1 MIDLIRGVLVAERLI
16 PPDARIDCNVLFAR
30 RYLVQVVRGRA
41 LAFTVKVA
49 PEGGLRPEYDALV
62 RVAPVLPDRVPRPLV
77 FPVLPPPLELA
88 VFEGIE
94 HRALDRTRLP
104 ALAEP
109 LADALADLARAGR
122 ESLSAPLGEG
132 GPAARFGI
140 SEAEAAESGMAAR
153 LAACAPLL
161 EALPPVLQH
170 GDLALN
176 NLGLAPRGV
185 VIFDWEDF
193 GEVTAPGYDLCVL
206 ICSAVDFDPETMTAL
221 IARRG
226 PDWLT
231 TIVARYCAAAGLRVE
246 DFFRMV
252 PLHLLAF
259 LQLKRRHGY
268 GADIVR
274 DVGALISALGGPSPR

>member
-1 MIDLIRGVLVAERLI
+1 MIDLIRQVLVAERLI

-62 RVAPVLPDRVPRPLV
+62 RVAPVLRDRVPRPLV
-77 FPVLPPPLELA
+77 FPDLPPPLELA

-104 ALAEP
+104 ALAGP

-122 ESLSAPLGEG
+122 ESLSAPTGED

-140 SEAEAAESGMAAR
+140 SEAEAAESGMAEQ
-153 LAACAPLL
+153 LAVCAPLL

-193 GEVTAPGYDLCVL
+193 GEVTAPGYDLCILV
-206 ICSAVDFDPETMTAL
+206 CSAVDFDPETMTAL
-221 IARRG
+221 LAHRG

-231 TIVARYCAAAGLRVE
+231 TIVVGYCAAAGLRVE

-252 PLHLLAF
+252 PLHLHAF
-259 LQLKRRHGY
+259 LQLKRRLGY

-274 DVGALISALGGPSPR
+274 DVGALISALAGPSPR

>member
-1 MIDLIRGVLVAERLI
+1 MIDLIREVLVAERLI

-274 DVGALISALGGPSPR
+274 NVGALISALGGPSPR